1 MIKSIASTA
10 LMSLISLAVL
20 FLLTKLM
27 GRKQMSEL
35 SIFDYIIGISIG
47 SIAAEMATE
56 LEDYHKPLTA
66 MIIYA
71 LCAFVLSIIEYKSF
85 TAQKLIV
92 GKPMILYEDGKIYN
106 KNLHI
111 AKLSIEDL
119 LTQCRSSG
127 YFNLSSL
134 KLIILESNGNMSFLP
149 LSAEKPLTPANM
161 NIIPEQENVPINVII
176 NGKIIRKNLADTEN
190 DDMWLKNQLNIQ
202 NIKSMS
208 DITLATC
215 DSNNNLSIYTKAQ

>member
-1 MIKSIASTA
+1 MINEILTVA
-10 LMSLISLAVL
+10 LLSAVSLAVL
-20 FLLTKLM
+20 FFLTKLM

-47 SIAAEMATE
+47 SIAAEMATN

-66 MIIYA
+66 MIIYSFFA
-71 LCAFVLSIIEYKSF
+71 LALSVADYKSF

-111 AKLSIEDL
+111 AKLSIDDL
-119 LTQCRSSG
+119 LSQCRSNG
-127 YFNLSSL
+127 YFNLGSL

-149 LSAEKPLTPANM
+149 LSAEVPPTAAAM
-161 NIIPEQENVPINVII
+161 SIIPPQASMPVNVII
-176 NGKIIRKNLADTEN
+176 NGKIISKNLEDTGN
-190 DDMWLKNQLNIQ
+190 DRTWLQNQLNSQ
-202 NIKSMS
+202 NVKSIS
-208 DITLATC
+208 DVTLATC
-215 DSNNNLSIYTKAQ
+215 DADNNLSVYSKTQ

>member
-1 MIKSIASTA
+1 MINEILTAALLSIT
-10 LMSLISLAVL
+10 SLVVL

-47 SIAAEMATE
+47 SIAAEMATN

-66 MIIYA
+66 MIIYSLFA
-71 LCAFVLSIIEYKSF
+71 LTLSVVDYKSF

-111 AKLSIEDL
+111 AKLSIDDL
-119 LTQCRSSG
+119 LSQCRSNG
-127 YFNLSSL
+127 YFNLGSL

-149 LSAEKPLTPANM
+149 LSAETPPTAAAM
-161 NIIPEQENVPINVII
+161 NIIPPQVSMPVNVII
-176 NGKIIRKNLADTEN
+176 NGKVISKNLADTGN
-190 DDMWLKNQLNIQ
+190 DRTWLQNQLNLQ
-202 NIKSMS
+202 NVKSIS
-208 DITLATC
+208 EVTLATC
-215 DSNNNLSIYTKAQ
+215 DAENNLSVYSKT